1 MIKRNEIK
9 KTFILFL
16 LFFAFNA
23 NATHWLTYYVYHET
37 EYDQGP
43 WIGVAIIENTNYKYL
58 VPVAYS
64 EMFGSE
70 NIEIAKKIVFRLKEK
85 KPEIYNFEYE
95 IAEKENEITLTIKEE
110 IKENQIVK
118 NEIITSLINN
128 GFTKVIFRFLNKE
141 EVCTIK
147 NVTLPYFKL
156 QYNKNKASNSIK
168 TLFSINKNKKT
179 LKTNKNNLRKEDTNR
194 FWFVLSLLFNI
205 LLILLIFVKKRK
217 QI

>member
-1 MIKRNEIK
+1 MIKRDEIK
-9 KTFILFL
+9 KLFILFL
-16 LFFAFNA
+16 LFFTFNA

-43 WIGVAIIENTNYKYL
+43 WIGVTIIENTNYKYL

-64 EMFGSE
+64 DMFGSE

-95 IAEKENEITLTIKEE
+95 IAEKENEIILTINEE

-128 GFTKVIFRFLNKE
+128 GFTKVIFRFLKKE

-156 QYNKNKASNSIK
+156 QYNKNKASNSSK
-168 TLFSINKNKKT
+168 TSSYINKNKKT
-179 LKTNKNNLRKEDTNR
+179 LKTNKNNLKKEDTNR
-194 FWFVLSLLFNI
+194 FWFVLSLLFNV